1 MEHFKKQLHVGWL
14 LAILLLAAMPA
25 TAQKEQRVT
34 MQFNGDPL
42 TTVFRQLEKA
52 TNYKFIFTY
61 DDVNA
66 YVVNGSVKNANIQAV
81 MDYILRDKPLKYTI
95 DDRIVSIQRR
105 QGATA
110 EKKEIRGLVVYDDDG
125 EPVIGATVKVVGT
138 DLTTITNENGQ
149 FAFAEWTDGARVQVS
164 YLGMKTVTLPA
175 GANMRFRLTSDDKVL
190 DDVVVTG
197 IFHKRKDAY
206 TGAVT
211 TITSE
216 ELKNFGNKNLITS
229 IGNIDPAFNILTNN
243 ELGSNPNRLPEIQIR
258 GNANLPDLDNLQD
271 NTKTD
276 LNTPLIVLDGF
287 EISLERLMDLN
298 DDDVESITL
307 LKDGSATAIYG
318 SRGANGVVVITR
330 KAPKMGRLR
339 LTYNGSLNIE
349 APDLTD
355 YHLLNAADKLELERR
370 AGYYDM
376 VDPQRDFNYKNKYA
390 AILKDV
396 ERGVDTDWMALPL
409 RTGVGQRH
417 NMRIEGGDASF
428 RYSASLQYNGVTGVM
443 KGSNRNSF
451 NGGINLTYRHQ
462 KLIFNNDLSI
472 GHTRSKE
479 SPYGTFA
486 QYTRLNPYWRPYDDN
501 GELIKMFDNDVNFWG
516 TYSNLPTNPLYNA
529 TLRQKNST
537 DYTNITNN
545 FAIEWRPFAGFIARG
560 SLGITWQDTESDN
573 YKSAKHT
580 DFEKDLYQTAEGALR
595 KGSYNYG
602 TGKLMNYEAALTLS
616 YTHLFAKK
624 HQLYTG
630 LNANVISKNSRN
642 YYIQAEGFPDEDMD
656 FLPSAL
662 QYMKDGKPSGSEAK
676 MRSVGL
682 VGSVNYSYDNRYYA
696 DLAYRLDGSSQFGSD
711 RRFAPFYS
719 AGIGWNLHNE
729 RFLKNTKLFNLLK
742 LRASFGQTG
751 SQNFN
756 VYQAIA
762 TYSYYMSDRYNQ
774 WLGASQMALENKNL
788 EWQKTNK
795 WNAGLEVSMLDSRIN
810 LVADVYVEKTS
821 NLLSALD
828 LPLSNG
834 FTSYVENVGKV
845 ENKGFEL
852 KATVF
857 LIKNTEKRLFWSV
870 TGSMMHNKDKVVA
883 LSQAMKDEYAKL
895 LLTRGVTPNRVIRE
909 GESQYTIYAVPSL
922 GIDPSN
928 GLEIYVKQNGEP
940 TYTWDAADRVACGVS
955 LPKYKGNISSM
966 VRWRDFTANVSLGYR
981 TGGQLYNQTLATRIE
996 NADKQYNVD
1005 ERVFTDRWQQVG
1017 FYISTVKQERGLD
1030 YPYSRR
1036 FSFTLSMN
1044 F

>member
-34 MQFNGDPL
+34 MQFNGEPL

-66 YVVNGSVKNANIQAV
+66 YVVNGSVKNANIQTV

-138 DLTTITNENGQ
+138 DLTTITNEKGQ

-928 GLEIYVKQNGEP
+928 G
-940 TYTWDAADRVACGVS
+940 R
-955 LPKYKGNISSM
+955 
-966 VRWRDFTANVSLGYR
+966 
-981 TGGQLYNQTLATRIE
+981 
-996 NADKQYNVD
+996 
-1005 ERVFTDRWQQVG
+1005 
-1017 FYISTVKQERGLD
+1017 ST
-1030 YPYSRR
+1030 
-1036 FSFTLSMN
+1036 
-1044 F
+1044 